1 MRTTWSA
8 LHQSL
13 CATLN
18 RSSSEMA
25 FNAMRQDCP
34 EIAPFQSIASVLE
47 HQHGPSTDAVKRFG
61 LIRDLVTAAQS
72 AQPYH
77 STAQVMVI
85 VALWPGLDAVFWQLW
100 RAFPGARDDLSGEI
114 VAQIGV
120 AILSIDLERVTAVT
134 GTLLRNLKRDICR
147 DLIGARL
154 LAEESRQFD
163 NPAVEA
169 KATLLAWQNTV
180 EVQSID
186 DHLANLAPRDVQ
198 LLKRMF
204 LIGETQEEAGRALG
218 LNPDAA
224 RKRYQR
230 ALEKL
235 RARQKIPAS
244 LSHSVA
250 SVGL

>member
-1 MRTTWSA
+1 
-8 LHQSL
+8 
-13 CATLN
+13 
-18 RSSSEMA
+18 
-25 FNAMRQDCP
+25 
-34 EIAPFQSIASVLE
+34 VLE
-47 HQHGPSTDAVKRFG
+47 HQHGPGTDAVKRFG

-85 VALWPGLDAVFWQLW
+85 VALWPGLDAVFWHLW

-114 VAQIGV
+114 VARIGV

-169 KATLLAWQNTV
+169 KATLLARQNTV
-180 EVQSID
+180 EVQSIA

-198 LLKRMF
+198 LMKRMF

-218 LNPDAA
+218 LTPDAA
-224 RKRYQR
+224 RKRVQR
-230 ALEKL
+230 ALKRL
-235 RARQKIPAS
+235 RSSRISSPA
-244 LSHSVA
+244 LSHSGPRI
-250 SVGL
+250 GL